1 MTFSKCISRG
11 FSNLCPPNTTKK
23 QFQSKIPRE
32 KSGQLSQVPVA
43 PSRVITPIT
52 TKLSG
57 KLSGKKEL
65 KAYENYIVRSQ
76 REKKE
81 KEEVLVQKHSSLLFV
96 LCQIALSGERKE
108 KCIFLIP

>member
-11 FSNLCPPNTTKK
+11 FSNLCAPNTTKK
-23 QFQSKIPRE
+23 QFRSKIPRE

-57 KLSGKKEL
+57 KLSDEKEL
-65 KAYENYIVRSQ
+65 KAYENYVVRSQ
-76 REKKE
+76 REKK
-81 KEEVLVQKHSSLLFV
+81 K
-96 LCQIALSGERKE
+96 RKR
-108 KCIFLIP
+108 C